1 MALPRSSTKSPSLT
15 VPLVMFAHSCL
26 AFLLGLFIY
35 ISTLTTGS
43 PALPD
48 WATSED
54 AMFLWLGMAFSFVVV
69 AYFTLEP
76 FHTIP
81 WLPRYPP
88 LFHADRGRIRLGY
101 SILFA
106 TAANALYWLA
116 TQRGA
121 GQKAGLCGVIS
132 LSLIFPVYFALH

>member
-1 MALPRSSTKSPSLT
+1 
-15 VPLVMFAHSCL
+15 
-26 AFLLGLFIY
+26 
-35 ISTLTTGS
+35 
-43 PALPD
+43 
-48 WATSED
+48 
-54 AMFLWLGMAFSFVVV
+54 MFLWLGMAFSFVVV

-132 LSLIFPVYFALH
+132 LSLIFPVYFALHWAFQPENIFPHYCPVRSQIESAG